1 MGSPSKSPDLQKK
14 YLNSWALGSVG
25 GGASE
30 AFLSMFL
37 LYFYNQV
44 LGLDPFL
51 CGLGIALSL
60 FVDAFSDPMIGGLSD
75 RTQSRFGRRIPYM
88 ALGLFGFALGIFLL
102 FNARL
107 GDSQIALF
115 IQLLLFIIITR
126 ISSTMFF
133 IPRSSLGVEM
143 IKGYEQRNLL
153 HARDNNF
160 GILGTVI
167 FYSSIAIIFGNN
179 WNQES
184 GYEAVSLIVVCLFL
198 ITSIYSVFKL
208 RNVES
213 LFEKTSVEDRTQQT
227 GVLKGLSMLWKNDSW
242 RNLIIGT
249 SLFGIVGSL
258 SSVFSIYMINFFW
271 LWLPDEFTLILALSI
286 PGAMIA
292 GLSANKLLENK
303 DKKKTVLILTCILI
317 TIGPSL
323 TILRILDIRLD
334 TNILPEVGLGIYS
347 LLFVIVALHSSF
359 MAGVRVINGVVFS
372 SMFSDVVED
381 HQKNTQSR
389 SEGLIISVNGLS
401 GKILGGVGI
410 LLSGTLLSLVG
421 FGEEGSLED
430 KREAV
435 TSLAIF
441 STALLY
447 VIAPVSLFFISK
459 YKINKSIH
467 EDNLQDLG
475 YKTGRVEL

>member
-1 MGSPSKSPDLQKK
+1 MQELQKK
-14 YLNSWALGSVG
+14 YLNSWAVSSVG

-60 FVDAFSDPMIGGLSD
+60 FVDAFTDPMIGGISD
-75 RTQSRFGRRIPYM
+75 RTTTRFGRRIPYM
-88 ALGLFGFALGIFLL
+88 AFGLFGFALGVFLL
-102 FNARL
+102 FNIRF
-107 GDSQIALF
+107 GDSQFALF
-115 IQLLLFIIITR
+115 SQLLLFIIVTR

-179 WNQES
+179 WNQED
-184 GYEAVSLIVVCLFL
+184 GYKAVSLIVVCLFL
-198 ITSIYSVFKL
+198 FTSLYSVFRL

-213 LFEKTSVEDRTQQT
+213 QFEKTTSLDETKQT
-227 GVLKGLSMLWKNDSW
+227 GIIKGLILLWRNDSW

-271 LWLPDEFTLILALSI
+271 LWLPDEFTLILALSV

-303 DKKKTVLILTCILI
+303 DKKKTVLVLTCIMI
-317 TIGPSL
+317 SIGPSL
-323 TILRILDIRLD
+323 TILRIIDIKFG

-347 LLFVIVALHSSF
+347 LLFILVALHSSF

-381 HQKNTQSR
+381 HQKNTHSR

-401 GKILGGVGI
+401 GKVLGGVGI
-410 LLSGTLLSLVG
+410 LLSGVLLSLVG
-421 FGEEGSLED
+421 FGEEGSIEE

-441 STALLY
+441 STSLLFI
-447 VIAPVSLFFISK
+447 IAPISLYFISK
-459 YKINKSIH
+459 YRINKSIH
-467 EDNLQDLG
+467 EDNLKDLG
-475 YKTGRVEL
+475 YETGKIEI

>member
-1 MGSPSKSPDLQKK
+1 MQELQKK
-14 YLNSWALGSVG
+14 YLNSWAVSSVG

-60 FVDAFSDPMIGGLSD
+60 FVDAFTDPMIGGISD
-75 RTQSRFGRRIPYM
+75 RTTTRFGRRIPYM
-88 ALGLFGFALGIFLL
+88 AFGLFGFGLGVFLL
-102 FNARL
+102 FNIRF
-107 GDSQIALF
+107 GDSQFALF
-115 IQLLLFIIITR
+115 SQLLLFIIVTR

-179 WNQES
+179 WNQED
-184 GYEAVSLIVVCLFL
+184 GYKAVSLIVVCLFL
-198 ITSIYSVFKL
+198 FTSLYSVFRL

-213 LFEKTSVEDRTQQT
+213 QFEKTTSLDETKQT
-227 GVLKGLSMLWKNDSW
+227 GIIKGLILLWRNDSW

-271 LWLPDEFTLILALSI
+271 LWLPDEFTLILALSV

-303 DKKKTVLILTCILI
+303 DKKKTVLVLTCIMI
-317 TIGPSL
+317 SIGPSL
-323 TILRILDIRLD
+323 TILRIIDIKFG

-347 LLFVIVALHSSF
+347 LLFILVALHSSF

-381 HQKNTQSR
+381 HQKNTHSR

-401 GKILGGVGI
+401 GKVLGGVGI
-410 LLSGTLLSLVG
+410 LLSGVLLSLVG
-421 FGEEGSLED
+421 FGEEGSIED

-441 STALLY
+441 STSLLFI
-447 VIAPVSLFFISK
+447 IAPISLYFISK
-459 YKINKSIH
+459 YRINKSIH
-467 EDNLQDLG
+467 EDNLKDLG
-475 YKTGRVEL
+475 YETGKIEI

>member
-1 MGSPSKSPDLQKK
+1 MEELQKK
-14 YLNSWALGSVG
+14 YLNTWALGNVG
-25 GGASE
+25 GAASE
-30 AFLSMFL
+30 AFLGMFL

-60 FVDAFSDPMIGGLSD
+60 FVDAFTDPMIGGISD
-75 RTQSRFGRRIPYM
+75 KTTSRFGRRIPYM

-107 GDSQIALF
+107 GSTQFALF
-115 IQLLLFIIITR
+115 FQLLLFIIITR

-133 IPRSSLGVEM
+133 IPRASLGIEM

-160 GILGTVI
+160 GILVTVI
-167 FYSSIAIIFGNN
+167 FYSAIAIIFGNN

-184 GYEAVSLIVVCLFL
+184 GYQAVSIIVLSLFL
-198 ITSIYSVFKL
+198 ITSLYSVFRL
-208 RNVES
+208 RNIES
-213 LFEKTSVEDRTQQT
+213 YFEKTSINDATKET
-227 GVLKGLSMLWKNDSW
+227 GVIKGLLLLWKNDSW

-258 SSVFSIYMINFFW
+258 SSVISIYMINFFW
-271 LWLPDEFTLILALSI
+271 LWLQNEFTLILALSI

-303 DKKKTVLILTCILI
+303 DKKKTVLVLTCIMI
-317 TIGPSL
+317 SIGPSL
-323 TILRILDIRLD
+323 TILRIIDIEYG

-347 LLFVIVALHSSF
+347 LLIILVALHSSF
-359 MAGVRVINGVVFS
+359 MAGIRVINGVVFS

-381 HQKNTQSR
+381 HQKNTHSR

-410 LLSGTLLSLVG
+410 LLSGVLLSLVG
-421 FGEEGSLED
+421 FGEEGSIED
-430 KREAV
+430 KRAAV

-441 STALLY
+441 STSLLFI
-447 VIAPVSLFFISK
+447 VAPISLYFISK
-459 YKINKSIH
+459 YRINKSIH
-467 EDNLQDLG
+467 EDNLKNLG
-475 YKTGRVEL
+475 YEPGKIEI

>member
-1 MGSPSKSPDLQKK
+1 VQELQKK
-14 YLNSWALGSVG
+14 YLNSWAVSSVG

-60 FVDAFSDPMIGGLSD
+60 FVDAFTDPMIGGISD
-75 RTQSRFGRRIPYM
+75 RTTTRFGRRIPYM
-88 ALGLFGFALGIFLL
+88 AFGLFGFGLGVFLL
-102 FNARL
+102 FNIRF
-107 GDSQIALF
+107 GDSQFALF
-115 IQLLLFIIITR
+115 SQLLLFIIVTR

-179 WNQES
+179 WNQED
-184 GYEAVSLIVVCLFL
+184 GYKAVSLIVVCLFL
-198 ITSIYSVFKL
+198 LTSLYSVFRL

-213 LFEKTSVEDRTQQT
+213 QFEKTTSLDETKQT
-227 GVLKGLSMLWKNDSW
+227 GVIKGLILLWRNDSW

-271 LWLPDEFTLILALSI
+271 LWLPDEFTLILALSV

-303 DKKKTVLILTCILI
+303 DKKKTVLVLTCIMI
-317 TIGPSL
+317 SIGPSL
-323 TILRILDIRLD
+323 TILRIIDIKFG

-347 LLFVIVALHSSF
+347 LLFILVALHSSF

-381 HQKNTQSR
+381 HQKNTHSR

-401 GKILGGVGI
+401 GKVLGGVGI
-410 LLSGTLLSLVG
+410 LLSGVLLSLVG
-421 FGEEGSLED
+421 FGEEGSIED

-441 STALLY
+441 STSLLFI
-447 VIAPVSLFFISK
+447 IAPISLYFISK
-459 YKINKSIH
+459 YRINKSIH
-467 EDNLQDLG
+467 EDNLKDLG
-475 YKTGRVEL
+475 YETGKIEI

>member
-1 MGSPSKSPDLQKK
+1 MQNLQKK
-14 YLNSWALGSVG
+14 YLNSWAIGNVG

-51 CGLGIALSL
+51 CSLGIGLSL
-60 FVDAFSDPMIGGLSD
+60 FVDAFTDPMIGGVSD
-75 RTQSRFGRRIPYM
+75 RTSSKYGRRIPYM

-107 GDSQIALF
+107 GNTQFTLF
-115 IQLLLFIIITR
+115 LQLLLFVTITR

-133 IPRSSLGVEM
+133 IPRSSLGIEM

-153 HARDNNF
+153 HAKNNNF
-160 GILGTVI
+160 GILGSVI
-167 FYSSIAIIFGNN
+167 FYSSVAIIFGNN

-184 GYEAVSLIVVCLFL
+184 GYKTVSLIVIFLFL
-198 ITSIYSVFKL
+198 ATSLFSVIKL

-213 LFEKTSVEDRTQQT
+213 LFEVSIVNDEKEKT
-227 GVLKGLSMLWKNDSW
+227 GILKGLLLLWKNESW

-271 LWLPDEFTLILALSI
+271 QWLPNEFTLILALSI
-286 PGAMIA
+286 PGAVIA
-292 GLSANKLLENK
+292 GISANKLLENK
-303 DKKKTVLILTCILI
+303 DKKRTVLILTCIMI

-323 TILRILDIRLD
+323 SIFRILDIKYG

-347 LLFVIVALHSSF
+347 LLFILVAIHSSF
-359 MAGVRVINGVVFS
+359 MAGVRVINGIVFS

-381 HQKNTQSR
+381 HQKNTHSR
-389 SEGLIISVNGLS
+389 SEGLITSVNGLS
-401 GKILGGVGI
+401 GKILGGIGI
-410 LLSGTLLSLVG
+410 LLSGVLLSVVG
-421 FGEEGSLED
+421 FGEDGSIEE

-441 STALLY
+441 STALLF
-447 VIAPVSLFFISK
+447 VIAPISLYFISK
-459 YKINKSIH
+459 YRINKSIH
-467 EDNLQDLG
+467 EDNLRDLG
-475 YKTGRVEL
+475 YETSKVDI

>member
-1 MGSPSKSPDLQKK
+1 MQELQKK
-14 YLNSWALGSVG
+14 YLNSWAVSSVG

-60 FVDAFSDPMIGGLSD
+60 FVDAFTDPMIGGISD
-75 RTQSRFGRRIPYM
+75 RTTTRFGRRIPYM
-88 ALGLFGFALGIFLL
+88 AFGLFGFGLGVFLL
-102 FNARL
+102 FNIRF
-107 GDSQIALF
+107 GDSQFALF
-115 IQLLLFIIITR
+115 SQLLLFIIVTR

-179 WNQES
+179 WNQED
-184 GYEAVSLIVVCLFL
+184 GYKAVSLIVVCLFL
-198 ITSIYSVFKL
+198 FTSLYSVFRL

-213 LFEKTSVEDRTQQT
+213 QFEKTTSLDETKQT
-227 GVLKGLSMLWKNDSW
+227 GVIKGLILLWRNDSW

-271 LWLPDEFTLILALSI
+271 LWLPDEFTLILALSV

-303 DKKKTVLILTCILI
+303 DKKKTVLVLTCIMI
-317 TIGPSL
+317 SIGPSL
-323 TILRILDIRLD
+323 TILRIIDIKFG
-334 TNILPEVGLGIYS
+334 TNILPEVGRGIYS
-347 LLFVIVALHSSF
+347 LLFILVALHSSF

-381 HQKNTQSR
+381 HQKNTHSR

-401 GKILGGVGI
+401 GKVLGGVGI
-410 LLSGTLLSLVG
+410 LLSGVLLSLVG
-421 FGEEGSLED
+421 FGEEGSIED

-441 STALLY
+441 STSLLFI
-447 VIAPVSLFFISK
+447 IAPISLYFISK
-459 YKINKSIH
+459 YRINKSIH

-475 YKTGRVEL
+475 YETGKVEI

>member
-1 MGSPSKSPDLQKK
+1 MQELQKK
-14 YLNSWALGSVG
+14 YLNSWAVSSAG

-60 FVDAFSDPMIGGLSD
+60 FVDAFTDPMIGGISD
-75 RTQSRFGRRIPYM
+75 RTTTRFGRRIPYM
-88 ALGLFGFALGIFLL
+88 AFGLFGFALGVFLL
-102 FNARL
+102 FNIRL
-107 GDSQIALF
+107 GDSQFALF
-115 IQLLLFIIITR
+115 SQLLLFIIITR

-167 FYSSIAIIFGNN
+167 FYSAIAIIFGNN
-179 WNQES
+179 WNQED
-184 GYEAVSLIVVCLFL
+184 GYKAVSLIVICLFL
-198 ITSIYSVFKL
+198 ITSLYSVFRL
-208 RNVES
+208 RNIES
-213 LFEKTSVEDRTQQT
+213 QFEKTTSLDETKQT
-227 GVLKGLSMLWKNDSW
+227 GVIKGLILLWKNDSW

-271 LWLPDEFTLILALSI
+271 LWEPDIFTLILALSI
-286 PGAMIA
+286 PGAFIA
-292 GLSANKLLENK
+292 ALSANKLLK
-303 DKKKTVLILTCILI
+303 DRDKKRTVLVLTCIMI
-317 TIGPSL
+317 SIGPSL
-323 TILRILDIRLD
+323 TILRIIDIEFG
-334 TNILPEVGLGIYS
+334 TNILPEAGLALPLLG
-347 LLFVIVALHSSF
+347 LLFYLYAMHSAF
-359 MAGVRVINGVVFS
+359 MAGVRVINGIVFS

-381 HQKNTQSR
+381 HQKNTHAR

-410 LLSGTLLSLVG
+410 LLSGVLLSLAG
-421 FGEEGSLED
+421 FGEEASIEE

-441 STALLY
+441 STSLLF
-447 VIAPVSLFFISK
+447 VIAPISLFFISK
-459 YKINKSIH
+459 YRINKSIH
-467 EDNLQDLG
+467 EDFKSLVLANIDPDL
-475 YKTGRVEL
+475 KERFS

>member
-1 MGSPSKSPDLQKK
+1 MEDLQKK
-14 YLNSWALGSVG
+14 YLNTWAIGNVG
-25 GGASE
+25 GAATE
-30 AFLSMFL
+30 AFLGMFL

-60 FVDAFSDPMIGGLSD
+60 FVDAFTDPMIGGMSD
-75 RTQSRFGRRIPYM
+75 RTASKYGRRIPFM
-88 ALGLFGFALGIFLL
+88 ALGLIGFSLGVFLL
-102 FNARL
+102 FNAQL
-107 GDSQIALF
+107 GNSQFALF

-133 IPRSSLGVEM
+133 IPRASLGIEM

-153 HARDNNF
+153 HARNNNF

-167 FYSSIAIIFGNN
+167 FYSTIAIIFGNN

-184 GYEAVSLIVVCLFL
+184 GYEAVCLIVVILFL
-198 ITSIYSVFKL
+198 ATSIISVFKL

-213 LFEKTSVEDRTQQT
+213 QFEQT
-227 GVLKGLSMLWKNDSW
+227 TVKDETKNIGVIKGIIALWKNNSW

-258 SSVFSIYMINFFW
+258 SGVFSIYLINYFW
-271 LWLPDEFTLILALSI
+271 QWQPNEFTLILGLSI

-292 GLSANKLLENK
+292 GLSANKLLQNK
-303 DKKKTVLILTCILI
+303 DKKRSVIVLTGLMITV
-317 TIGPSL
+317 GPSL
-323 TILRILDIRLD
+323 TVLRIIDIKFQ
-334 TNILPEVGLGIYS
+334 TNILPEVGLGIFS
-347 LLFVIVALHSSF
+347 ALFFLIALHSAF
-359 MAGVRVINGVVFS
+359 MAGVRVINGIVFS

-381 HQKNTQSR
+381 HQKNTHSR

-401 GKILGGVGI
+401 GKVLGGVGV
-410 LLSGTLLSLVG
+410 LLSGLLLSLAG
-421 FGEEGSLED
+421 FGDEGSIEE

-435 TSLAIF
+435 TNLAIF
-441 STALLY
+441 STSLLY
-447 VIAPVSLFFISK
+447 VIAPISLYFISK
-459 YKINKSIH
+459 YEINKSIH
-467 EDNLQDLG
+467 EDNLTNLG
-475 YKTGRVEL
+475 YDSGNVPN

>member
-1 MGSPSKSPDLQKK
+1 MQELQNK
-14 YLNSWALGSVG
+14 YLNSWAIGSVG

-60 FVDAFSDPMIGGLSD
+60 FVDAFTDPMIGGIAD
-75 RTQSRFGRRIPYM
+75 RTTSGFGRRSPYR
-88 ALGLFGFALGIFLL
+88 AIGLFGFALGIFLL

-107 GDSQIALF
+107 GSTQFALF
-115 IQLLLFIIITR
+115 FQLLLFIIITR

-133 IPRSSLGVEM
+133 IPRASLGIEM

-167 FYSSIAIIFGNN
+167 FYSAIAIIFGNN

-184 GYEAVSLIVVCLFL
+184 GYQAVSIIVISLFL
-198 ITSIYSVFKL
+198 ITSLYSVFRL
-208 RNVES
+208 RNIES
-213 LFEKTSVEDRTQQT
+213 YFEKTSVNDATKET
-227 GVLKGLSMLWKNDSW
+227 GVIKGLLLLWKNDSW

-271 LWLPDEFTLILALSI
+271 LWLPNEFTLILALSI

-303 DKKKTVLILTCILI
+303 DKKRTVLILTGIMI
-317 TIGPSL
+317 SIGPSL
-323 TILRILDIRLD
+323 TILRIIDIEYG
-334 TNILPEVGLGIYS
+334 TTILPEVGLGIYS
-347 LLFVIVALHSSF
+347 LLFILVALHSSF
-359 MAGVRVINGVVFS
+359 MAGIRVINGVVFS

-381 HQKNTQSR
+381 HQKNTHSR

-410 LLSGTLLSLVG
+410 LLSGVLLSLVG
-421 FGEEGSLED
+421 FGEEGSIED
-430 KREAV
+430 KRAAV

-441 STALLY
+441 STSLLFI
-447 VIAPVSLFFISK
+447 VAPISLYFISK
-459 YKINKSIH
+459 YRINKSIH
-467 EDNLQDLG
+467 EDNLKNLG
-475 YKTGRVEL
+475 YETGKIEI

>member
-1 MGSPSKSPDLQKK
+1 MQDLQKK
-14 YLNSWALGSVG
+14 YLNTFAVSSAG
-25 GGASE
+25 GAASE

-60 FVDAFSDPMIGGLSD
+60 FVDAFTDPMIGGISD
-75 RTQSRFGRRIPYM
+75 RSATRYGRRIPYM
-88 ALGLFGFALGIFLL
+88 AFGLFGFALGIFLL
-102 FNARL
+102 FNVRL
-107 GDSQIALF
+107 GSSQFALF
-115 IQLLLFIIITR
+115 TQLLLFIIITR

-133 IPRSSLGVEM
+133 IPRASLGIEM

-167 FYSSIAIIFGNN
+167 FYFSIATIFGDN
-179 WNQES
+179 WNQED
-184 GYEAVSLIVVCLFL
+184 GYKAVSLIVIILFL
-198 ITSIYSVFKL
+198 ITSLYSVFRL
-208 RNVES
+208 RNIES
-213 LFEKTSVEDRTQQT
+213 HFEKTSVNDETRNI
-227 GVLKGLSMLWKNDSW
+227 GVIKGLISLWKNDSW

-271 LWLPDEFTLILALSI
+271 LWEPDIFTLILALSI
-286 PGAMIA
+286 PGAFIA
-292 GLSANKLLENK
+292 ALSANKLLK
-303 DKKKTVLILTCILI
+303 DRDKKRTVLVLTCIMI
-317 TIGPSL
+317 SIGPSL
-323 TILRILDIRLD
+323 TILRIIDIEFG
-334 TNILPEVGLGIYS
+334 TNILPEAGLALPLLG
-347 LLFVIVALHSSF
+347 LLFYLYATHSAF
-359 MAGVRVINGVVFS
+359 MAGVRVINGIVFS

-381 HQKNTQSR
+381 HQKNTHAR

-410 LLSGTLLSLVG
+410 LLSGVLLSLAG
-421 FGEEGSLED
+421 FGEEASIEE

-441 STALLY
+441 STSLLF
-447 VIAPVSLFFISK
+447 VIAPISLFFISK
-459 YKINKSIH
+459 YRINKSIH

-475 YKTGRVEL
+475 YDTGRAKL

>member
-1 MGSPSKSPDLQKK
+1 MQELQKK
-14 YLNSWALGSVG
+14 YLNSWAVSSVG

-60 FVDAFSDPMIGGLSD
+60 FVDAFTDPMIGGISD
-75 RTQSRFGRRIPYM
+75 RTTTRFGRRIPYM
-88 ALGLFGFALGIFLL
+88 AFGLFGFGLGVFLL
-102 FNARL
+102 FNIRF
-107 GDSQIALF
+107 GDSQFALF
-115 IQLLLFIIITR
+115 SQLLLFIIVTR

-179 WNQES
+179 WNQED
-184 GYEAVSLIVVCLFL
+184 GYKAVSLIVVCLFL
-198 ITSIYSVFKL
+198 LTSLYSVFRL

-213 LFEKTSVEDRTQQT
+213 QFEKTTSLDETKQT
-227 GVLKGLSMLWKNDSW
+227 GVIKGLILLWRNDSW

-271 LWLPDEFTLILALSI
+271 LWLPDEFTLILALSV

-303 DKKKTVLILTCILI
+303 DKKKTVLVLTCIMI
-317 TIGPSL
+317 SIGPSL
-323 TILRILDIRLD
+323 TILRIIDIKFG

-347 LLFVIVALHSSF
+347 LLFILVALHSSF

-381 HQKNTQSR
+381 HQKNTHSR

-401 GKILGGVGI
+401 GKVLGGVGI
-410 LLSGTLLSLVG
+410 LLSGVLLSLVG
-421 FGEEGSLED
+421 FGEEGSIED

-441 STALLY
+441 STSLLFI
-447 VIAPVSLFFISK
+447 IAPISLYFISK
-459 YKINKSIH
+459 YRINKSIH
-467 EDNLQDLG
+467 EDNLKDLG
-475 YKTGRVEL
+475 YETGKIEI

>member
-1 MGSPSKSPDLQKK
+1 VQELQKK
-14 YLNSWALGSVG
+14 YLNSWAVSSVG

-60 FVDAFSDPMIGGLSD
+60 FVDAFTDPMIGGISD
-75 RTQSRFGRRIPYM
+75 RTTTRFGRRIPYM
-88 ALGLFGFALGIFLL
+88 AFGLFGFGLGVFLL
-102 FNARL
+102 FNIRF
-107 GDSQIALF
+107 GDSQFALF
-115 IQLLLFIIITR
+115 SQLLLFIIVTR

-179 WNQES
+179 WNQED
-184 GYEAVSLIVVCLFL
+184 GYKAVSLIVVCLFL
-198 ITSIYSVFKL
+198 FTSLYSVFRL

-213 LFEKTSVEDRTQQT
+213 QFEKTTSLDETKQT
-227 GVLKGLSMLWKNDSW
+227 GIIKGLILLWRNDSW

-271 LWLPDEFTLILALSI
+271 LWLPDEFTLILALSV

-303 DKKKTVLILTCILI
+303 DKKKTVLVLTCIMI
-317 TIGPSL
+317 SIGPSL
-323 TILRILDIRLD
+323 TILRIIDIKFG

-347 LLFVIVALHSSF
+347 LLFILVALHSSF

-381 HQKNTQSR
+381 HQKNTHSR

-401 GKILGGVGI
+401 GKVLGGVGI
-410 LLSGTLLSLVG
+410 LLSGVLLSLVG
-421 FGEEGSLED
+421 FGEEGSIED

-441 STALLY
+441 STSLLFI
-447 VIAPVSLFFISK
+447 IAPISLYFISK
-459 YKINKSIH
+459 YRINKSIH
-467 EDNLQDLG
+467 EDNLKDLG
-475 YKTGRVEL
+475 YETGKIEI

>member
-1 MGSPSKSPDLQKK
+1 MQELQKK
-14 YLNSWALGSVG
+14 YLNSWAVSSVG

-60 FVDAFSDPMIGGLSD
+60 FVDAFTDPMIGGISD
-75 RTQSRFGRRIPYM
+75 RTTTRFGRRIPYM
-88 ALGLFGFALGIFLL
+88 AFGLFGFGLGVFLL
-102 FNARL
+102 FNIRF
-107 GDSQIALF
+107 GDSQFALF
-115 IQLLLFIIITR
+115 SQLLLFIIVTR

-179 WNQES
+179 WNQED
-184 GYEAVSLIVVCLFL
+184 GYKAVSLIVVCLFL
-198 ITSIYSVFKL
+198 FTSLYSVFRL

-213 LFEKTSVEDRTQQT
+213 QFEKTTSLDETKQT
-227 GVLKGLSMLWKNDSW
+227 GIIKGLILLWRNDSW

-271 LWLPDEFTLILALSI
+271 LWLPDEFTLILALSV

-303 DKKKTVLILTCILI
+303 DKKKTVLVLTCIMI
-317 TIGPSL
+317 SIGPSL
-323 TILRILDIRLD
+323 TILRIIDIKFG

-347 LLFVIVALHSSF
+347 LLFILVALHSSF

-381 HQKNTQSR
+381 HQKNTHSR

-401 GKILGGVGI
+401 GRVLGGVGI
-410 LLSGTLLSLVG
+410 LLSGVLLSLVG
-421 FGEEGSLED
+421 FGEEGSIEE

-441 STALLY
+441 STSLLFI
-447 VIAPVSLFFISK
+447 IAPISLYFISK
-459 YKINKSIH
+459 YRINKSIH
-467 EDNLQDLG
+467 EDNLKDLG
-475 YKTGRVEL
+475 YETGKIEI